1 MNQKKFF
8 LPPGFR
14 DILTYESNSQ
24 FENGRKLI
32 KNFDLWGYIFI
43 EPPIIE
49 FESTL
54 VDKKSKSS
62 NNKILSFLDPLTKKK
77 ISLRS
82 DITTQLARIAS
93 DRLFEFP
100 KPLRLCYLGD
110 VFRADTPKLSS
121 DRQFKQAGIE
131 IIGSDNLVADIE
143 VINLSL
149 DSLKKINFK
158 KISLDLNCS
167 IILEKIFDD
176 NKISNNNREI
186 IRKLVERK
194 NIKEI
199 SKYNKKL
206 FILLKKI
213 IETTG
218 SLKKNIEKIK
228 KLKLG
233 KKANLILKDFLYVTS
248 ILIKK
253 NYDKYKISVDLLDH
267 RGFEYYSGT
276 TFSIFC
282 LDSSK
287 EICRG
292 GRYTTKKKD
301 PAVGATFFLNQFPE
315 FRNNKNKRKRILI
328 SNDSIFSKKLLKL
341 RKQGWITIQNFS
353 KKDDLKL
360 AKLHSCKFIFKNN
373 RIKKIK

>member
-1 MNQKKFF
+1 M
-8 LPPGFR
+8 
-14 DILTYESNSQ
+14 
-24 FENGRKLI
+24 
-32 KNFDLWGYIFI
+32 
-43 EPPIIE
+43 
-49 FESTL
+49 
-54 VDKKSKSS
+54 
-62 NNKILSFLDPLTKKK
+62 
-77 ISLRS
+77 
-82 DITTQLARIAS
+82 
-93 DRLFEFP
+93 
-100 KPLRLCYLGD
+100 
-110 VFRADTPKLSS
+110 
-121 DRQFKQAGIE
+121 
-131 IIGSDNLVADIE
+131 
-143 VINLSL
+143 
-149 DSLKKINFK
+149 
-158 KISLDLNCS
+158 NCS